1 MRRVIFLVLMLF
13 ISIPVVTATDISSN
27 EEHDGSGELSGNYTV
42 KDGAT
47 WTVSGNYDVADD
59 TSIVVDEGSTMII
72 SGSMDANSPPQLNL
86 DTTSSVVVPIGNLGP
101 NGLLRIIFADQIV
114 YDIAIEVDGAS
125 PVSWNGTVFDWV
137 GNMDVGNITIHVSHG
152 GWQVVGISEILLS
165 PEDSTPESRSP
176 SELSGEGVSVAI
188 PDRTKAW
195 SIDVQGTLIVEG
207 SVYGAEIS
215 CSGTC
220 TLDGAQMTS
229 TSPIE
234 VTGTISVTDSTF
246 SHVRANEDIL
256 LWDNAIVT
264 WISSNG
270 TGGETDNWAR
280 VLTTRTMGVQSGNLV
295 FSGYQIGYDSKNT
308 SVLLADANNI
318 IEIGDSDT
326 NGKRDRMVSWQDGN
340 GVEHTETASGKI
352 SLDTG
357 WGLYEYEISDLPKVN
372 HFDIGLDLEIPRLI
386 FDSLVA
392 SDDEND
398 VDSRLGVMA
407 TITNSGS
414 AAAMNVLLDCT
425 SDGKDANVGS
435 TVLHTVEAG
444 KTIEIPLN
452 WDSPVEGDH
461 VLECSIFT
469 PEQFEGYEVLGPNSG
484 TATTEIVSWS
494 NAEDNSSNL
503 IIPISIGIVV
513 AIIIY
518 MGVARMKLNQEML
531 KEHLT
536 EIEEADEDDAE
547 TGTIE

>member
-1 MRRVIFLVLMLF
+1 MRRVIFLALMLF
-13 ISIPVVTATDISSN
+13 ISIPVVTATDISSD
-27 EEHDGSGELSGNYTV
+27 EEHDGSGELSGNYIV
-42 KDGAT
+42 NNNSI
-47 WTVSGNYDVADD
+47 WTVSGNYDVADN
-59 TSIVVDEGSTMII
+59 TSIVVEEGSTMII

-86 DTTSSVVVPIGNLGP
+86 DTTSSVIVPIGNLGP
-101 NGLLRIIFADQIV
+101 NGMLRIIFAEEIV
-114 YDIAIEVDGAS
+114 YDIAIEVEGSS
-125 PVSWNGTVFDWV
+125 PVSWSGTEFDWV
-137 GNMDVGNITIHVSHG
+137 GDMDVDNITINVSHG

-165 PEDSTPESRSP
+165 PEGSTPESRSP

-215 CSGTC
+215 CSGIC

-256 LWDNAIVT
+256 VWDNAGLT
-264 WISSNG
+264 WINSTG

-280 VLTTRTMGVQSGNLV
+280 VLTTRTIGVHNSSAV
-295 FSGYQIGYDSKNT
+295 FYGYQIGYDSTNT
-308 SVLLADANNI
+308 SVLSPNGDNI
-318 IEIGDSDT
+318 IEIANS
-326 NGKRDRMVSWQDGN
+326 NSQGKRDRMISWQDGN
-340 GVEHTETASGKI
+340 GVEHIETASGKI
-352 SLDTG
+352 SLPTI
-357 WGLYEYEISDLPKVN
+357 WGLYEYEIDDLPKVN
-372 HFDIGLDLEIPRLI
+372 HFNMSLEIKLPRLI

-392 SDDEND
+392 SDDENN
-398 VDSRLGVMA
+398 VNSRLGVMA

-414 AAAMNVLLDCT
+414 AAATNILLDCT

-435 TVLHTVEAG
+435 TVQHTIGAG
-444 KTIEIPLN
+444 ETIEIPLN

-461 VLECSIFT
+461 VLECSVFT
-469 PEQFEGYEVLGPNSG
+469 PENFGNYEVLGPNSG
-484 TATTEIVSWS
+484 IATTEIVSWS
-494 NAEDNSSNL
+494 EAEDNSANL
-503 IIPISIGIVV
+503 IIPISIGTVL

-518 MGVARMKLNQEML
+518 IGVTRMKLNKEML

-536 EIEEADEDDAE
+536 EIAEADEDDAE